1 MAKITEPR
9 QLFVKELGEMLY
21 VEQELAKEVLPELA
35 REVKHPKFKEGL
47 ETHLEETREHVKNL
61 ERAFELLGES
71 AQAEKSRPMDG
82 LKQQHTMIARDI
94 EPDMLRD
101 LFDAAAAAKTE
112 HLEISGYRSLITS
125 AESLGEDEIVGLLE
139 ENLKEEKEALREVES
154 VTKTLRDEQKATTS

>member
-21 VEQELAKEVLPELA
+21 VEQELAKEVLPELV

-82 LKQQHTMIARDI
+82 LKQQHDMIARDI
-94 EPDMLRD
+94 EPDVLRD

-112 HLEISGYRSLITS
+112 HLEISGYQSLITS
-125 AESLGEDEIVGLLE
+125 AESLGEDEIVSLLE
-139 ENLKEEKEALREVES
+139 ENLDDERKTLKEVEQIAEELA
-154 VTKTLRDEQKATTS
+154 KQPA